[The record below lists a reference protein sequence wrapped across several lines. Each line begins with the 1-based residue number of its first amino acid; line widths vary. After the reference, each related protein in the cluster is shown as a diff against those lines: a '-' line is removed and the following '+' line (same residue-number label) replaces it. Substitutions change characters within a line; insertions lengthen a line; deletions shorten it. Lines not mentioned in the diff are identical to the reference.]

1 MALNLLKTGGGIN
14 NIANKNSK
22 DPLIVKMSYFNVA
35 GMGDKMS
42 KHTNRNRLV
51 NAIVDNSI
59 FGFLSTVDF
68 LAKGTMMA
76 SITHGYRFVDGEFIT
91 KDEIQSKYY
100 YLPKEERAKKIDQH
114 STAISLY
121 DVMKVRTEIGEK
133 DGLEHTIIDID
144 KQYKDAFND
153 VIEKV
158 RSVVEKLTEQA
169 DGMQTELQKSAIV

>member
-35 GMGDKMS
+35 SMGDKMS

-51 NAIVDNSI
+51 NAIIDNSI

-76 SITHGYRFVDGEFIT
+76 SITHSYRFVDGEFIT
-91 KDEIQSKYY
+91 KNEIQSKYY
-100 YLPKEERAKKIDQH
+100 YLPKEERAKKIDKH

-121 DVMKVRTEIGEK
+121 DVMKVRTKIGEK

-144 KQYKDAFND
+144 KQYRNAFND

-169 DGMQTELQKSAIV
+169 DGMQTELQKSAIM